1 MYYVKPLELTL
12 MKKKAL
18 LLLTL
23 TLTLLFAAVVRVN
36 PVQAQADLNAYSGTA
51 IADSQID
58 GAIGDE
64 GSDAGSYTG
73 VAINPQGTADIYVKN
88 DGENLYIAIE
98 LTADSDNPWVAI
110 MFADAGHMTAGAD
123 GAVFGNDDLSANGY
137 LDTFFGGAGIV
148 GADTTQNGK
157 GAITVDQQNHV
168 TVELKKPLNSG
179 DSKGRDIA
187 WSTGNTYSVT
197 IMWDTNGAGSSGG
210 SVNHYNGALTAKT
223 LLVNAEAIPEFPAAL
238 ILVTLAATLA
248 AAVFLKKRGLTRS
261 HQVFQYR

>member
-1 MYYVKPLELTL
+1 
-12 MKKKAL
+12 MKKQTF

-23 TLTLLFAAVVRVN
+23 TLTLLVAAVARVN
-36 PVQAQADLNAYSGTA
+36 PVQAQADLNAYSGTP
-51 IADSQID
+51 IEDSQID
-58 GAIGDE
+58 GAIGTE
-64 GSDAGSYTG
+64 WSDAGSYTG
-73 VAINPQGTADIYVKN
+73 VAINPQGTADIHVKN
-88 DGENLYIAIE
+88 DGENLYIAIQ
-98 LTADSDNPWVAI
+98 LTADSNNPWVAV

-137 LDTFFGGAGIV
+137 KDAFFGGAGIV
-148 GADTTQNGK
+148 GADTTQNGT
-157 GAITVDQQNHV
+157 GAITVDSQNRV

-179 DSKGRDIA
+179 DSRGRDIA

-223 LLVNAEAIPEFPAAL
+223 LLVNAEAIPEFPPTLILAAL
-238 ILVTLAATLA
+238 VATLIS
-248 AAVFLKKRGLTRS
+248 AVILKKRGLTRS

>member
-1 MYYVKPLELTL
+1 
-12 MKKKAL
+12 MKNRTF

-23 TLTLLFAAVVRVN
+23 TLALLVAAVVRVN
-36 PVQAQADLNAYSGTA
+36 PVQAQSDLNAYSGTA

-64 GSDAGSYTG
+64 WSDAGSYTG
-73 VAINPQGTADIYVKN
+73 VAINPQGTAAIHVKN
-88 DGENLYIAIE
+88 DGENLYVAIE
-98 LTADSDNPWVAI
+98 FTADSSNPWVAI

-123 GAVFGNDDLSANGY
+123 GAVFGNDDFSANGY
-137 LDTFFGGAGIV
+137 KDTFFGGAGIV
-148 GADTTQNGK
+148 APDAAQNGT
-157 GAITVDQQNHV
+157 GAINVDSQNRV

-179 DSKGRDIA
+179 DSAGKDIA

-197 IMWDTNGAGSSGG
+197 IMWDTNGIGSSGG

-223 LLVNAEAIPEFPAAL
+223 LLVNAEPIPEFPTAL
-238 ILVTLAATLA
+238 ILAFLA
-248 AAVFLKKRGLTRS
+248 AALVTAAFLKKKRGSTRS